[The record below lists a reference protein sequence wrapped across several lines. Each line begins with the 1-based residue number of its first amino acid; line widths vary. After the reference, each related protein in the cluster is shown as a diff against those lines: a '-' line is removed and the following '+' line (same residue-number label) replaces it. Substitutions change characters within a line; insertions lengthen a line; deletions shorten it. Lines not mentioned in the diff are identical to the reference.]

1 MNTIQRK
8 ILFATAGLL
17 IVMLLFP
24 PFTQRSGRAGH
35 PINDGYSFIITSSY
49 SQVRTSL
56 LGLQF
61 LIVTTVG
68 GILFFAFKEWES
80 SDDDVEDEDDTQID
94 VGITVKHCAD
104 ELVSLANSSTIANKN
119 NRNEIVVFCYWAIAF
134 HLMGSKR
141 QFIEQLD
148 KEIQLRTGISY
159 RDFIERLEAYH
170 NSSTNQTGEEPGYWL
185 AKTFHQFATGEDCQD
200 VDVLVPLSVELAAIS
215 QACCDFAHGLDRE

>member
-24 PFTQRSGRAGH
+24 PFTQRSRRSGH
-35 PINDGYSFIITSSY
+35 PINDGYSFIITSSS

-80 SDDDVEDEDDTQID
+80 SDDDVEDDDVEDEDDT
-94 VGITVKHCAD
+94 A
-104 ELVSLANSSTIANKN
+104 
-119 NRNEIVVFCYWAIAF
+119 
-134 HLMGSKR
+134 
-141 QFIEQLD
+141 
-148 KEIQLRTGISY
+148 
-159 RDFIERLEAYH
+159 
-170 NSSTNQTGEEPGYWL
+170 
-185 AKTFHQFATGEDCQD
+185 
-200 VDVLVPLSVELAAIS
+200 
-215 QACCDFAHGLDRE
+215 